1 MTVSDL
7 TGEVGTGTVEDAS
20 DSVGVVSAAVLV
32 FGLFILPIW
41 SFRPLLVLKFNS
53 Q

>member
-1 MTVSDL
+1 MTVSVL

-20 DSVGVVSAAVLV
+20 YSVGVDSAAVLV
-32 FGLFILPIW
+32 YGLCILLIC